1 LSCNT
6 KGGDSTLLILLRG
19 DDMLIERLQMLLIVV
34 IFFAVPLG
42 VVFLNIWIEENPYNE
57 KK

>member
-1 LSCNT
+1 
-6 KGGDSTLLILLRG
+6 
-19 DDMLIERLQMLLIVV
+19 MLLVVV

-42 VVFLNIWIEENPYNE
+42 IVFLKIWIEENPYNE